1 LTQYLRRT
9 FASVA
14 ADTPEVSWLALKLLL
29 NHTTRGD
36 VTAGYVQ
43 ISTEQRRG
51 AVQRVAD
58 KMLALCDVQHIAEGN
73 VARLRSKDCCRRR
86 VHTAVTP
93 KARAPHLL
101 QPSSTHVNP

>member
-1 LTQYLRRT
+1 MISYARESKANELLTQYLRRT

-14 ADTPEVSWLALKLLL
+14 ADTPEVSWLALKLML

-43 ISTEQRRG
+43 ISTEQLRG

-58 KMLALCDVQHIAEGN
+58 KMLALCDVQPVAEGN
-73 VARLRSKDCCRRR
+73 VARLR
-86 VHTAVTP
+86 
-93 KARAPHLL
+93 
-101 QPSSTHVNP
+101 

>member
-1 LTQYLRRT
+1 VTGIEVSCHDLRRT

-14 ADTPEVSWLALKLLL
+14 ADTPEVSWLALKVML

-43 ISTEQRRG
+43 ISNEQLRA

-58 KMLALCDVQHIAEGN
+58 KISELCGVKPFVEGN
-73 VARLRSKDCCRRR
+73 VARLR
-86 VHTAVTP
+86 
-93 KARAPHLL
+93 
-101 QPSSTHVNP
+101 

>member
-1 LTQYLRRT
+1 VRGPRRRRGRASGQTSISYARESKANELLTQYLRRT

-29 NHTTRGD
+29 NHTTRAD

-43 ISTEQRRG
+43 VSTEQLRA

-73 VARLRSKDCCRRR
+73 VARLR
-86 VHTAVTP
+86 
-93 KARAPHLL
+93 
-101 QPSSTHVNP
+101 

>member
-1 LTQYLRRT
+1 MRRT

-14 ADTPEVSWLALKLLL
+14 ADTPEVSWLALKIML

-43 ISTEQRRG
+43 MSIEQLRT

-58 KMLALCDVQHIAEGN
+58 KMLELCGVESIVEGN
-73 VARLRSKDCCRRR
+73 VARLR
-86 VHTAVTP
+86 
-93 KARAPHLL
+93 
-101 QPSSTHVNP
+101 

>member
-1 LTQYLRRT
+1 LRRT

-14 ADTPEVSWLALKLLL
+14 ADTPEVSWLALKIML

-43 ISTEQRRG
+43 MSIEQLRT

-58 KMLALCDVQHIAEGN
+58 KMLELCGVESIVEGN
-73 VARLRSKDCCRRR
+73 VARLR
-86 VHTAVTP
+86 
-93 KARAPHLL
+93 
-101 QPSSTHVNP
+101 